1 MDVSRWIISFA
12 GYPTSRSFACGKNPQ
27 KHGEKG
33 VIMIIKPMVRNNIC
47 LNSHPAGCAA
57 VVRRQIDYAKK
68 TLGNTGNAH
77 APKLVLVIGCSN
89 GYGLASRIAAAFGY
103 GAATVGVSK
112 EKAASEKHTAT
123 PGFYNNLTF
132 DKEAA
137 KAGLVSKSL
146 DGNAFSDEMKIETA
160 QAIREAAAAAK
171 LPAKID
177 LIVYSLASPV
187 RTDPKTGVMY
197 KSVIKPIGAPYS
209 GRTLDMMSG
218 TFITASAEAAT
229 EEEIFN
235 TVKVMGGEDWE
246 LWMEALAKE
255 GLLSPDTR
263 AVAYTYLGPEL
274 SWPIYR
280 HGTIGKAKEDLERA
294 CREINKKFFSAGTS
308 AGNGGVLPKG
318 GAWISVNKALV
329 TRSSAVIPIIPFYVS
344 VLFKIMKEQG
354 LHEGCIEQI
363 VRLYRDKLFGPGC
376 ADKAA
381 VPTDT
386 DGRIRIDDWEMRE
399 DIQWAVYETMEK
411 TTPETVFANTDI
423 LGFRHDFLEAHGF
436 DAAGIDYGADVDPG
450 GEGI

>member
-1 MDVSRWIISFA
+1 
-12 GYPTSRSFACGKNPQ
+12 
-27 KHGEKG
+27 
-33 VIMIIKPMVRNNIC
+33 MIIKPMVRNNIC

-57 VVRRQIDYAKK
+57 SVRRQIEYAKK
-68 TLGNTGNAH
+68 TLAHEDNAN

-103 GAATVGVSK
+103 GSATVGVSR
-112 EKAASEKHTAT
+112 EKAATENHTAT
-123 PGFYNNLTF
+123 PGFYNNLVF

-146 DGNAFSDEMKIETA
+146 DGNAFSDEMKTETA

-246 LWMEALAKE
+246 LWMEALANE

-308 AGNGGVLPKG
+308 AEAEGRRFPSGNGGMPPNG
-318 GAWISVNKALV
+318 RAWISVNKALV

-363 VRLYRDKLFGPGC
+363 ARLYQDKLFRPGC
-376 ADKAA
+376 TDKAA

-411 TTPETVFANTDI
+411 TTPETVLANTDI

-436 DAAGIDYGADVDPG
+436 DVAGIDYSADVDLS